1 MCVMPSEA
9 TDSVNI
15 CISHSKLTME
25 ISCLAIFH
33 CVREVL
39 DFLKGEP
46 FSQFLESPYFTRY
59 LQWKALEK

>member
-1 MCVMPSEA
+1 MIEEIVKDVEKRLKDYEDVINP
-9 TDSVNI
+9 TDLF
-15 CISHSKLTME
+15 SK
-25 ISCLAIFH
+25 CKW
-33 CVREVL
+33 EVL